1 MSRKSVVAGLV
12 IVLVIGVAI
21 GYFLQN
27 GALNFSSNPS
37 NPFSGYTKVT
47 LVVSQPNSV
56 QFGNNVYG
64 LGYAGAYTDPLT
76 HRVVNQFS
84 VVPSGIIGMKLF
96 DAFQGATYHDLGLEI
111 IVGEVHSDYLVLYFK
126 STVP

>member
-1 MSRKSVVAGLV
+1 MSRKSVVAGLF

-27 GALNFSSNPS
+27 GTLNFSSPS
-37 NPFSGYTKVT
+37 NPLSGYKKVT

-56 QFGNNVYG
+56 QFGESVYG
-64 LGYAGAYTDPLT
+64 LGYAGPYTNPYT
-76 HRVVNQFS
+76 QKVVNQFS
-84 VVPSGIIGMKLF
+84 VVPSGLFNSKLF
-96 DAFQGATYHDLGLEI
+96 DAVEGATYNDLGLEI
-111 IVGEVHSDYLVLYFK
+111 VVGEVHNDYLILYFK

>member
-12 IVLVIGVAI
+12 TVLIIGIAV
-21 GYFLQN
+21 GYFMQN
-27 GALNFSSNPS
+27 GTLNFSNPS
-37 NPFSGYTKVT
+37 NPLSGYTKVT

-64 LGYAGAYTDPLT
+64 LGYAGPSTDPFT
-76 HRVVNQFS
+76 HNVANQFS
-84 VVPSGIIGMKLF
+84 VVPSGIIGLKLF
-96 DAFQGATYHDLGLEI
+96 DAVQGATYNDLGLQI
-111 IVGEVHSDYLVLYFK
+111 VVGEVHNDYLILYIK